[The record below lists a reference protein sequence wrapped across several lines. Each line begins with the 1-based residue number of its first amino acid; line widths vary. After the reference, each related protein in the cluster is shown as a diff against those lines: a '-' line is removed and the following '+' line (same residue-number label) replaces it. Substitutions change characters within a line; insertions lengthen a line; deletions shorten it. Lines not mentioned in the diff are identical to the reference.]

1 MSNIVRDKKFTELIW
16 MGRTKDLLRAWQLV
30 YLFEK
35 SIPAQVINPI
45 DYHVYIKPHLE
56 LCDAYRTRLSEL
68 VAKDWFVLIYYK
80 LSIVMKLS
88 SSS

>member
-1 MSNIVRDKKFTELIW
+1 MSNVVRDKKFTELIW
-16 MGRTKDLLRAWQLV
+16 MGRTKDLLRAWELV

-56 LCDAYRTRLSEL
+56 LCKAYRDRLFNSL
-68 VAKDWFVLIYYK
+68 PNDLG
-80 LSIVMKLS
+80 
-88 SSS
+88 

>member
-16 MGRTKDLLRAWQLV
+16 MGRTKDLLRAWELV

-56 LCDAYRTRLSEL
+56 LCDAYRTRLSGL
-68 VAKDWFVLIYYK
+68 VAKD
-80 LSIVMKLS
+80 
-88 SSS
+88 

>member
-16 MGRTKDLLRAWQLV
+16 MGRTKDLLRVWELV

-45 DYHVYIKPHLE
+45 DYHVYIKPHL
-56 LCDAYRTRLSEL
+56 
-68 VAKDWFVLIYYK
+68 
-80 LSIVMKLS
+80 
-88 SSS
+88 